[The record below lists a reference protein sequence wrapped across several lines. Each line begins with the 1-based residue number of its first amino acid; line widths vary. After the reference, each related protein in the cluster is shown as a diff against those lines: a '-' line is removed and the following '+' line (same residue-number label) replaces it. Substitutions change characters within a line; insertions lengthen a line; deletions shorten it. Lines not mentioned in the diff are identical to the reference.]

1 MSKSKIED
9 NPVVSDPS
17 NFEVIANPHSVA
29 VLNDAVKNDTILAQE
44 ILPYFT
50 RTESFDPANYSN
62 NTPTKSSLSSS
73 TSYLS
78 ILKRTK
84 TLEHAVLE
92 AKLAVD

>member
-1 MSKSKIED
+1 M
-9 NPVVSDPS
+9 
-17 NFEVIANPHSVA
+17 
-29 VLNDAVKNDTILAQE
+29 TQE
-44 ILPYFT
+44 ILPYCT

-78 ILKRTK
+78 ILERTK

-92 AKLAVD
+92 TKLAVDSAKRKLELLEKSFQYQKQKTENEALIAKEKVALV